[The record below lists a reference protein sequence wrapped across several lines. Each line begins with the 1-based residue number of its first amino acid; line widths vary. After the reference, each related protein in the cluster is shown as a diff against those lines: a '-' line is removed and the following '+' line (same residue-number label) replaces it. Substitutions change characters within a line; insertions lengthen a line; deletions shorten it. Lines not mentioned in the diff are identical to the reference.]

1 MNTRALA
8 AFIFSAVA
16 NLGAQDAPA
25 PGKGRLDTLVTA
37 TDDTTQHY
45 AVYLPSTYDAKRR
58 WPILFVLDPRGRARE
73 ALELFRDGAERTGII
88 VMSSYDSRS
97 DVSDVQVN
105 TRAINAMLGS
115 AQDRLSIDPH
125 RIYLAGLSG
134 TARAA
139 TAFALELRGTVAG
152 VIGAGAG
159 SGAEAEGLAAAAA
172 GDSTFAFVAVTGTDD
187 FNNEEVRALAERLD
201 AARVPNRLA
210 VFRGPHEWPPA
221 SVCADALEW
230 LSLRAMRAGLAPRD
244 SAWIARRL
252 DAELSFAN
260 GLESRGQWEE
270 ASRLYSAIA
279 RDYAPSPRG
288 ADASRRAA
296 AIASREPMRRLR
308 VRMRELAERSAQREV
323 DVQAAL
329 LWYRSKKDAPS
340 AGELAERLQ
349 LSTLRQEMSAGD
361 SLEAPAARRMLA
373 RISALV
379 SFYEPRA
386 FLARGSFEKAARML
400 EVAASIAPLRG
411 DACAELAELR
421 RRAPGVKSAVLDAQ
435 RCAAP

>member
-1 MNTRALA
+1 MRSRVFALLLVFA
-8 AFIFSAVA
+8 ISRLDAQ
-16 NLGAQDAPA
+16 GARV
-25 PGKGRLDTLVTA
+25 PGTGRLDTLVTA
-37 TDDTTQHY
+37 AEDTTQHY
-45 AVYLPSTYDAKRR
+45 ALYLPSTYDAKRR

-97 DVSDVQVN
+97 DVSDAQVN

-125 RIYLAGLSG
+125 RLYLAGLSG

-139 TAFALELRGTVAG
+139 IAFALELRGTVAG

-159 SGAEAEGLAAAAA
+159 SGAEADGLATAAR
-172 GDSTFAFVAVTGTDD
+172 GDSTFAYFAAAGTDD

-221 SVCADALEW
+221 SVCGEALDW
-230 LSLRAMRAGLAPRD
+230 LTLRAMRAGLAPKD
-244 SAWIARRL
+244 SAWIVRRL
-252 DAELSFAN
+252 DTELALA
-260 GLESRGQWEE
+260 GTLESRGQWKE

-279 RDYAPSPRG
+279 RDYAPSPR
-288 ADASRRAA
+288 AEDAHRRAA
-296 AIASREPMRRLR
+296 AIESREPMRRLR
-308 VRMRELAERSAQREV
+308 VRMRELAERSAQRAV

-329 LWYRSKKDAPS
+329 LWYRTRKDAPS
-340 AGELAERLQ
+340 AGDLADRLG
-349 LSTLRQEMSAGD
+349 LSTLRREMNAGD
-361 SLEAPAARRMLA
+361 SLEAPSARRMLG
-373 RISALV
+373 RIAALV

-386 FLARGSFEKAARML
+386 YLERGSFEKAARML

-411 DACAELAELR
+411 EACAQVAELR
-421 RRAPGVKSAVLDAQ
+421 RRAPEVKSAVLDAQ
-435 RCAAP
+435 CR